1 MEFFICLIN
10 AWKELFLLGENKS
23 YAMVST
29 VIIEYRFIYG
39 SSAEIERYTFTIFS
53 GGTVSPAKIP

>member
-23 YAMVST
+23 YAIVST
-29 VIIEYRFIYG
+29 VIIEYRFVYG
-39 SSAEIERYTFTIFS
+39 SSAEIEHYTSTIFS
-53 GGTVSPAKIP
+53 KGMVSPAKIP